1 MMFKPKFQNQRTESF
16 YEILKRLYFIC
27 IFAYLPLLMIFTLI
41 EDLKAGSGF
50 LDLGYWL
57 PLLLYIWVT
66 FPFYGFF
73 IASGLAVNGLLTIKT
88 RNYKN
93 SKIKLIYLLAI
104 AVAIVMGIWNILI
117 FVIDLPSFLNV
128 SYILS
133 PVVAIA
139 EIIFLLV
146 LQKKLAKNLTEETPS
161 DDTFSRKNSV
171 IKNTITA
178 VIITVSIL
186 AILFVPYETIRY
198 ADGGTVKTN
207 ALAYTVVE
215 WNRGKNVDVMVSAN
229 QEDLQ
234 YADEEQHTCFYFF
247 PHNFKSYDELWD
259 MKH

>member
-1 MMFKPKFQNQRTESF
+1 
-16 YEILKRLYFIC
+16 
-27 IFAYLPLLMIFTLI
+27 MIFTLS
-41 EDLKAGSGF
+41 EYLKAGSSF
-50 LDLGYWL
+50 LDLGYWF

-73 IASGLAVNGLLTIKT
+73 VAGGLAVNGLLTIRT
-88 RNYKN
+88 RNHKN
-93 SKIKLIYLLAI
+93 FKIKRIYLLAI
-104 AVAIVMGIWNILI
+104 VVAIVMGIWNILI
-117 FVIDLPSFLNV
+117 FVIDLPSFFNV

-139 EIIFLLV
+139 EIVFLLV
-146 LQKKLAKNLTEETPS
+146 LQKKLVKNLTEETPS
-161 DDTFSRKNSV
+161 NDTGSRKNSV
-171 IKNTITA
+171 IKNTVTA
-178 VIITVSIL
+178 VIIVASIL

-198 ADGGTVKTN
+198 ADGGTVKTI
-207 ALAYTVVE
+207 AIAYAVVE
-215 WNRGKNVDVMVSAN
+215 WNRGKNEDLTVTLD